1 MRSTLICFTAV
12 VSLLFFLCGCMVVVQ
27 KGKVSDQQNIQ
38 QLSAQVD
45 ELSSAQQ
52 ILEERLGQEIK
63 DKTVKLNMMEK
74 GLVITFIADIL
85 FDSGKAKVRPEA
97 YATLD
102 KVSRVLIEN
111 VADLKIGI
119 EGYTDNEPI
128 QASGWRSNWELSV
141 ARALGVLHYL
151 QDEKLVEGWRLSA
164 TGYGEQQPV
173 ADNAAKEGRQLNR
186 RVEIV
191 IMPKISKVRENSE
204 TGAEAQRN
212 SK

>member
-1 MRSTLICFTAV
+1 
-12 VSLLFFLCGCMVVVQ
+12 MVVVQ
-27 KGKVSDQQNIQ
+27 KGKVSDQQKIQ

-186 RVEIV
+186 RVDIV
-191 IMPKISKVRENSE
+191 IMPKISRVGEKNSP
-204 TGAEAQRN
+204 GAEAQQN
-212 SK
+212 LK